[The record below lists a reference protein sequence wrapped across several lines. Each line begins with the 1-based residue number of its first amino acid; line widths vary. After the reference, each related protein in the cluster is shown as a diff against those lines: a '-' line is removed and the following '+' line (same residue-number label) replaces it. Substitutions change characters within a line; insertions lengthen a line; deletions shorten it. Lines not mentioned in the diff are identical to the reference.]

1 MDPLSTFSTFR
12 LGLKQVLQH
21 YSTGIWLQ
29 DLGVAWANVLG
40 HTSVPLQTVALQAG
54 YQDHILLVEKCGFCQ
69 MIPQV
74 GMPPRTIL
82 RLLDPQPKVEQ
93 LARQLRADS
102 VLRYEHISVSKI
114 VSDICQQLKVPSFD
128 WFAMP
133 MSSVPTLQQLTELEA
148 KVYNFAST
156 FLSIR

>member
-1 MDPLSTFSTFR
+1 MDPFTTFR

-40 HTSVPLQTVALQAG
+40 RSSAPLQTLVLQAG
-54 YQDHILLVEKCGFCQ
+54 YQDHIPLVEKCGFCQ
-69 MIPQV
+69 MIPQP

-82 RLLDPQPKVEQ
+82 RLSDPLPKVEQ

-102 VLRYEHISVSKI
+102 ILRYEHVSVSKI
-114 VSDICQQLKVPSFD
+114 VSDICQQLKVSSFD